1 MHVRKSYT
9 KGSQSDCSY
18 LSMVHF
24 YQIHDLF
31 SKFIIFLML
40 QWLLIEIVLKQ
51 TNQIMR
57 CKILKTTSLKKS
69 EKKALRSCGITVIPF
84 LTRK

>member
-1 MHVRKSYT
+1 
-9 KGSQSDCSY
+9 
-18 LSMVHF
+18 
-24 YQIHDLF
+24 
-31 SKFIIFLML
+31 ML

-84 LTRK
+84 FNQEVKL